1 MNDTPDAASTDD
13 LAPDEHTPDAFTPDD
28 PTLRSLGTSADE
40 VVALVDRLESE
51 GITYQVNGGWGV
63 DALVGE
69 QTREHSDVDV
79 FVDGEAF
86 ESVSDWLLARGYTE
100 EQDFLPV
107 AVWYVQATDERI
119 NRVDLHPMVLDD
131 DGNGYQSGEKEQYF
145 HHPADARTTGTIAG
159 RSVVVGNRD
168 HLISLHQ
175 GYLPQA
181 SDLHNLMQLE
191 KLRGHDVGRVE
202 LPPSE

>member
-1 MNDTPDAASTDD
+1 MN
-13 LAPDEHTPDAFTPDD
+13 EITPDD
-28 PTLRSLGTSADE
+28 PTLRSLGMSADE
-40 VVALVDRLESE
+40 VVALVDHLEAQ
-51 GITYQVNGGWGV
+51 GIVYQINGGWGV
-63 DALVGE
+63 DALVGS

-79 FVDGEAF
+79 FVDSFAF
-86 ESVSDWLLARGYTE
+86 AQVADWLLARGYTE

-107 AVWYVQATDERI
+107 SVWYVQLTDDRL

-131 DGNGYQSGEKEQYF
+131 EGNGYQSGEHERYF
-145 HHPADARTTGTIAG
+145 HHRADTRTHGTIAG

-175 GYLPQA
+175 GYQLQE

-191 KLRGHDVGRVE
+191 KLRGPEVGRVE
-202 LPPSE
+202 LPPTD